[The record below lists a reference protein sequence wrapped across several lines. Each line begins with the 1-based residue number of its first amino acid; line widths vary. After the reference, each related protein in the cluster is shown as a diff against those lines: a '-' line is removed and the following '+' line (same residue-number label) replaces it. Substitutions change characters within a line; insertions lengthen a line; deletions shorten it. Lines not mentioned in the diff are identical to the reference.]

1 MWSFIANKPTC
12 EGFDNYSQS
21 TYEALDG
28 KRLAKGF
35 WPLPTFFSLPHSDK
49 MFTGL
54 LAIKPVVM
62 SIYVLSICLSPRCY
76 FIIGKGWILLVK
88 AVIPK
93 KKKTIYICGRFFTYV
108 CEYIFKTSNI
118 AFLGLLT

>member
-35 WPLPTFFSLPHSDK
+35 WPLPTFFSLPHTDK

-76 FIIGKGWILLVK
+76 FIIGKGWRLLVK
-88 AVIPK
+88 AILPK
-93 KKKTIYICGRFFTYV
+93 KKRKQFLSVEGFSHMNV
-108 CEYIFKTSNI
+108 LIFLKQAILPS
-118 AFLGLLT
+118 